1 MNLMDKYH
9 LKTATP
15 ILAEENRS
23 GDVWFW
29 GGPDG
34 LAGPFKVVIF
44 LTAPVTGQETQV
56 VFEFSPE
63 TIEIRP

>member
-1 MNLMDKYH
+1 MDKYH

-15 ILAEENRS
+15 VLAGENRS
-23 GDVWFW
+23 GDIWFW
-29 GGPDG
+29 GGPDS

-56 VFEFSPE
+56 VF
-63 TIEIRP
+63 